1 MRDERPLTSL
11 ESALEAAARL
21 CCEAPQLNKLLV
33 LGVRRDGTSF
43 SCDNGLTADEAKTM
57 MVHFETWL
65 DACLER
71 QRETEQNLRDTER
84 PN

>member
-1 MRDERPLTSL
+1 MRDERPLSSL

-21 CCEAPQLNKLLV
+21 CCEAAQLQKLLV
-33 LGVRRDGTSF
+33 LGVRRDGSSF
-43 SCDNGLTADEAKTM
+43 SCDNGLTVDEAKTM

-71 QRETEQNLRDTER
+71 QRERQQNLENNER